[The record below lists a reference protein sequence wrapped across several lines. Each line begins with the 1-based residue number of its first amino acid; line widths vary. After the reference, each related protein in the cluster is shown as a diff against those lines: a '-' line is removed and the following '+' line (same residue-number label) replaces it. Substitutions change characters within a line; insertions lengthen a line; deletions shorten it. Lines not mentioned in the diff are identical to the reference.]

1 MKHTRTRALGATL
14 VLVLAVAAVALS
26 GSAASATGE
35 IAKGTL
41 DRSPDG
47 VGAGTTTTY
56 TFDLSATSG
65 SIGSFTLDAP
75 SGWTISSVD
84 SWSQGDVTKAS
95 DTQIQGTGLT
105 VISGSPLTVMFTAVA
120 PCGSSD
126 PKDWT
131 LSANSGANF
140 DGDEAAIDETSSLS
154 TPLNGNCTAAFT
166 EGRGPTDSA
175 FLNGTTPQNIS
186 SVAYAP
192 GANAIQVIVL
202 DASTQPRPGIAISLT
217 LSTNPTAAALSAPI
231 DVVSDGDG
239 FAEFSPVTINKTGLK
254 YKITPQGGTDVLGVV
269 GTESG
274 SFDIYQEQTNCSGSC
289 SAHANSTT
297 IHSTVTA
304 NSAGGSLAALVSG
317 VSGDLISCAGTF
329 PPSYGYKPVSAQVTS
344 WQFTGDGAQIL
355 TVRVDKSLIKAA
367 FPNRGSAH
375 IDFCY
380 QPDGAKTFVD
390 KFGVQ
395 KDSSHPGLLSDCTKK
410 IKINCII
417 SETAIGIGDR
427 IIKVTVEDG
436 KGRP

>member
-1 MKHTRTRALGATL
+1 MKRTRTRFLGATL
-14 VLVLAVAAVALS
+14 VVVLAVAAVAFS
-26 GSAASATGE
+26 GPAAFAVGE
-35 IAKGTL
+35 VVKGTL

-84 SWSQGDVTKAS
+84 SWSQGDVSKAS
-95 DTQIQGTGLT
+95 DTQIQGTALT
-105 VISGSPLTVMFTAVA
+105 VDSDSSLSVAFTAVA
-120 PCGSSD
+120 PCGTLAST
-126 PKDWT
+126 DWT

-140 DGDEAAIDETSSLS
+140 DGDEAAIDPDSSLS
-154 TPLNGNCTAAFT
+154 TPLTGNCTAAFT
-166 EGRGPTDSA
+166 ESRGPTDSA
-175 FLNGTTPQNIS
+175 FVDGSPVNIS
-186 SVAYAP
+186 SVAYTP

-202 DASTQPRPGIAISLT
+202 DASTQPRPGIAISLS
-217 LSTNPTAAALSAPI
+217 LSTNPTSATLSAPAN
-231 DVVSDGDG
+231 VVSDGDG
-239 FAEFSPVTINKTGLK
+239 FAAFSPVTIDETGLK
-254 YKITPQGGTDVLGVV
+254 YKLTPVGGTGVHGVV

-274 SFDIYQEQTNCSGSC
+274 SFDIYQEQTNCNGAC
-289 SAHANSTT
+289 AVHANSTT
-297 IHSTVTA
+297 IHSTVSA

-329 PPSYGYKPVSAQVTS
+329 PPSYVYKPVSAQVTS

-380 QPDGAKTFVD
+380 QPDGTKTFVD

-417 SETAIGIGDR
+417 SETAIGVGDR
-427 IIKVTVEDG
+427 LIKVTVEDG